1 VEPFGLD
8 RTDVKM
14 SSRDGMSINKVM
26 CAKTVL
32 MKELLAKRRH
42 PIDSMPLDMV
52 IELKNRAILENGKH
66 EFEMWSVKWQ
76 PEKTLAKCKAR
87 LAAKI

>member
-1 VEPFGLD
+1 
-8 RTDVKM
+8 
-14 SSRDGMSINKVM
+14 M
-26 CAKTVL
+26 CSKTEL
-32 MKELLAKRRH
+32 MKTLLAKRRN

-52 IELKNRAILENGKH
+52 VELKNRAILEHGKH

-76 PEKTLAKCKAR
+76 PEKTLLKCKAR